1 MGIRFCKAPFRR
13 MSETEIESW
22 RQIPAAVASDCQ
34 NRSMGL
40 SGRIQALKPGW
51 RICGQARTVAA
62 TPGDNACVHWLC
74 STAAPGE
81 VVVVGAGG
89 LVEVSMLGEMVVR
102 QSRLRRLGGIVVDG
116 ATRDTA
122 AILELDF
129 PVFSAGR
136 APRGPHK
143 EFGGYI
149 DLPVAVGGVAVR
161 PGDLI
166 LGDEDGVSVVPLEK
180 VEIVLDLARRH
191 LLKEEGWVTAM
202 EAGKT
207 LVEIFGVAQPEAAE
221 C

>member
-1 MGIRFCKAPFRR
+1 MGIRFCEAPFRR
-13 MSETEIESW
+13 LSDVELEAW
-22 RQIPAAVASDCQ
+22 RQIPTAVASDCQ
-34 NRSMGL
+34 NRNMAL

-74 STAAPGE
+74 STALPGE
-81 VVVVGAGG
+81 VVVVAAGG
-89 LVEVSMLGEMVVR
+89 LTDVAMLGEMVTR
-102 QSRLRRLGGIVVDG
+102 QCRIRQLGGIVVDG
-116 ATRDTA
+116 AVRDSA

-143 EFGGYI
+143 EFGGYV

-161 PGDLI
+161 AGDLI
-166 LGDEDGVSVVPLEK
+166 LGDEDGVAVVPLEK
-180 VEIVLDLARRH
+180 TAIVLELAHSH
-191 LLKEEGWVTAM
+191 LDKEIGWVTALN
-202 EAGKT
+202 EGRT
-207 LVEIFGVAQPEAAE
+207 LVDIFGVAQPEAAE